1 MIVQVATKNTVCQ
14 HKLKSNK
21 QGFKKVKMLGGVFIK
36 AQYYS
41 NKRQRKIEQTLLIKK
56 ERKSNYSIS
65 NTVSAETLPSGFA
78 VFLTV

>member
-36 AQYYS
+36 V
-41 NKRQRKIEQTLLIKK
+41 I
-56 ERKSNYSIS
+56 
-65 NTVSAETLPSGFA
+65 
-78 VFLTV
+78 